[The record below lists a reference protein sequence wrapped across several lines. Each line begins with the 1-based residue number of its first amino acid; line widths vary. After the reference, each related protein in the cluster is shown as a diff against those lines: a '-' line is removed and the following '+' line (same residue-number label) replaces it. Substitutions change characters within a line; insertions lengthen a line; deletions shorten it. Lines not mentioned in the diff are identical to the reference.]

1 MIYMLWDENKVEKIG
16 DKFSPKGISI
26 LVDDFISAELIYDM
40 ILEEYGEEYMNGE
53 ENEDI

>member
-1 MIYMLWDENKVEKIG
+1 MLWDENKVEKIG
-16 DKFSPKGISI
+16 DKFSPKGINI

-40 ILEEYGEEYMNGE
+40 ILEEYGEEYKNGE